1 MHTHNL
7 DAWRHDH
14 HFLDEGA
21 MDANRRRIGWVIA
34 LTATTMVAEIVAG
47 SLTGSMALLADGW
60 HMSTHAAAL
69 SVAFAA
75 YRFARRHAADRRY
88 AFGTG
93 KAEALGGFA
102 SAILLG
108 LVAAAMIWESGE
120 RLSAPVP
127 IRFEEALPVA
137 VLGLLVN
144 LVSAILLGHED
155 HDHDHDHGPHHH
167 QDHNIKAAYLH
178 VLADALT
185 SIFAIAAL
193 LAGRQWGWVWL
204 DPAAGIVGAI
214 VIARWAAG
222 LLKDTG
228 TVLLDGAVDEA
239 EIRAIREAIEA
250 DADNRVVDLHVWRV
264 APGRTAAI
272 VSLVSHYPQPP
283 QHYRSL
289 LARRPG
295 LVHITVE
302 VNACGGEPCLPA

>member
-1 MHTHNL
+1 MHIHNL

-21 MDANRRRIGWVIA
+21 MDANQRRVGWVIA

-47 SLTGSMALLADGW
+47 TLTGSMALLADGW

-69 SVAFAA
+69 SVAFLA
-75 YRFARRHAADRRY
+75 YRFARKHAADRRY

-93 KAEALGGFA
+93 KTEALGGFA

-108 LVAAAMIWESGE
+108 LVAVAMIWESGE
-120 RLSAPVP
+120 RLSTPVP
-127 IRFEEALPVA
+127 IRFEEALLVA

-144 LVSAILLGHED
+144 LASAFLLGHED
-155 HDHDHDHGPHHH
+155 HDHGHHGHHDHH
-167 QDHNIKAAYLH
+167 DHNIKAAYLH

-185 SIFAIAAL
+185 SVLAIAAL

-204 DPAAGIVGAI
+204 DPAAGILGAI

-228 TVLLDGAVDEA
+228 AVLLDGAVDEA

-264 APGRTAAI
+264 APGRMAAI

-289 LARRPG
+289 LAHRPR